1 VKIGVVIPTYN
12 RAALCL
18 ETLDSVLAQ
27 QPCPDEI
34 VVVDDGSTD
43 ETSAVLEPYRA
54 RGVQYVFQENAGLSA
69 ARNTGEAAL
78 SPEIEAVLFLD
89 SDDRLLPGALPR
101 LHDVLAAN
109 PAACLAYGRPR
120 FIGMDGAPTTLQW
133 GLEDFDGPNL
143 WERLAPRNFI
153 CTAGLVLLRRSY
165 LKQAGEFDT
174 SLRSSEDWDMWLRLA
189 ETGAAFVRVPH
200 PQEPVLE
207 YRVHPES
214 MSRNRTRMWENE
226 ERVYRKHIERASENP
241 ARRELLESLLAQRK
255 ERLEASD
262 GVSAEEAL
270 LSRKHRLLRRM
281 VEWTG
286 MAWLYRRV
294 PLAVRLR
301 MRGLF
306 GVDRWA

>member
-1 VKIGVVIPTYN
+1 MKIGIVIPTYN

-27 QPCPDEI
+27 QPCPEEI
-34 VVVDDGSTD
+34 VIVDDGSTD
-43 ETSAVLEPYRA
+43 NTAEALEPYRA
-54 RGVQYVFQENAGLSA
+54 RGIRYVFQENAGLSA
-69 ARNTGEAAL
+69 ARNTGESAL

-89 SDDRLLPGALPR
+89 SDDRFLPGALQR
-101 LHDVLAAN
+101 LHDALAGRPDAS
-109 PAACLAYGRPR
+109 LAYGRPR
-120 FIGMDGAPTTLQW
+120 FIGPDGVPTTLQW

-165 LKQAGEFDT
+165 LNQAGEFDT
-174 SLRSSEDWDMWLRLA
+174 SLRSSEDWDMWLRFA
-189 ETGAAFVRVPH
+189 EGGGAFVRVAH

-214 MSRNRTRMWENE
+214 MSRNRSRMWENE
-226 ERVYRKHIERASENP
+226 ERVYRKHIERAVENP
-241 ARRELLESLLAQRK
+241 VRRELLEDLLAQRK
-255 ERLEASD
+255 QRLEAAD

-270 LSRKHRLLRRM
+270 LSPKHRFLRRI

-294 PLAVRLR
+294 PLSLRLR
-301 MRGLF
+301 VRGLF